1 MSKCECQWLSWIPRC
16 YGHCKSQQ
24 QVQLPDRWR
33 TEVSHIAEKDRIAR
47 WGTETKPEVVELP
60 IAKVAEDTMIRPKVE
75 VDVSYAKVI
84 EVVQCKSAAQVFME
98 EKAQKI
104 KTKQKMKA
112 KLALQKALVMFL
124 KNLYVHS
131 HQASATRDVYLCNIY
146 DTRR

>member
-1 MSKCECQWLSWIPRC
+1 MTNTQVTQLAKPVHDCNSLCFREPSEFAMTPTSKSE
-16 YGHCKSQQ
+16 
-24 QVQLPDRWR
+24 
-33 TEVSHIAEKDRIAR
+33 EVKENVMV
-47 WGTETKPEVVELP
+47 EPEVGELP

-112 KLALQKALVMFL
+112 KLALQKALVVFL
-124 KNLYVHS
+124 RNL
-131 HQASATRDVYLCNIY
+131 
-146 DTRR
+146 